1 MKSTC
6 HMCILCIY
14 IIWCVYTYIL
24 YIIIY
29 IYMGM
34 DQYLYIPFLGGWT
47 SIYQL
52 FWCSPGVQGFD
63 TLPYDNFHSETH
75 GLPYV
80 SCFPSCAIARV
91 ASIAPGPSVNCT
103 MHGRWRH
110 WAMWHAVPWWSQG
123 KHCEHTITMVIYI
136 YIYMIL
142 YDYMWF
148 YMIIYDYIWLYMI
161 IFDYVWLYMIIY
173 DFIWLYMIL
182 YDCMWF
188 YIIIMIFLHYYAYY
202 DYYAY

>member
-1 MKSTC
+1 
-6 HMCILCIY
+6 
-14 IIWCVYTYIL
+14 
-24 YIIIY
+24 
-29 IYMGM
+29 M
-34 DQYLYIPFLGGWT
+34 DQYLYIQFLGGWT

-52 FWCSPGVQGFD
+52 VWCSPGVQGFD

-136 YIYMIL
+136 YMIL

-182 YDCMWF
+182 YDYMLF

>member
-1 MKSTC
+1 
-6 HMCILCIY
+6 
-14 IIWCVYTYIL
+14 
-24 YIIIY
+24 
-29 IYMGM
+29 MGM

-52 FWCSPGVQGFD
+52 FWCSPWVQGFD

-136 YIYMIL
+136 YI
-142 YDYMWF
+142 WF
-148 YMIIYDYIWLYMI
+148 YMIICDSIWLYMI
-161 IFDYVWLYMIIY
+161 IFDYIWLYLIMY
-173 DFIWLYMIL
+173 DYIWLYMIL
-182 YDCMWF
+182 YDYIWF
-188 YIIIMIFLHYYAYY
+188 YMIICDFILSLWFFLHYYAYY